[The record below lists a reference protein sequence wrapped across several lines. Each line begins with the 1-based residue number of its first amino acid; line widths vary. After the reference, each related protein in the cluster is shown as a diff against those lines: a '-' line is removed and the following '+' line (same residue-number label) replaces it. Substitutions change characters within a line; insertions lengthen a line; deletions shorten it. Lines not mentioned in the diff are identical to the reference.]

1 MTSRQGRFFMRSL
14 MRNVTVVPLSVFCLG
29 ALLTLVS
36 PLRISAQESATGR
49 PDFSG
54 EWTLNPDLSTN
65 PRQSEEGRRTGGG
78 ERGRDGRGGDR
89 GGFPGGFGGGGGG
102 RGGSPGGFGGGS
114 SAADLERM
122 RAQMQE
128 AQRFLTDAP
137 TSMVM
142 TYADPKLVM
151 TSNDGRIRT
160 LFTDKRKQK
169 TSNGNADVQTHW
181 DNNRIVAETKFGS
194 IKVIET
200 YAVEGQ
206 QLIVTARMDAPDGGR
221 GRDRPNPELR
231 RVYDRV
237 QRD

>member
-1 MTSRQGRFFMRSL
+1 MRK
-14 MRNVTVVPLSVFCLG
+14 VAVGPLSVFCLG
-29 ALLTLVS
+29 ALLMVAL
-36 PLRISAQESATGR
+36 PLRVSAQEPATGR

-54 EWTLNPDLSTN
+54 EWTLNRDLSTN
-65 PRQSEEGRRTGGG
+65 PRQSQEGRRTGDG
-78 ERGRDGRGGDR
+78 ERGRGGRGGGDRGGFGGGGAR
-89 GGFPGGFGGGGGG
+89 GGFPGGFGGG
-102 RGGSPGGFGGGS
+102 SS
-114 SAADLERM
+114 SADFERM
-122 RAQMQE
+122 REQMQE
-128 AQRFLTDAP
+128 AQRLLTDAP
-137 TSMVM
+137 TSMVI

-151 TSNDGRIRT
+151 TAADGRIRT

-169 TSNGNADVQTHW
+169 ASNGNADLQTHW

-200 YAVEGQ
+200 YAVDGQ

-237 QRD
+237 QRE

>member
-1 MTSRQGRFFMRSL
+1 
-14 MRNVTVVPLSVFCLG
+14 
-29 ALLTLVS
+29 
-36 PLRISAQESATGR
+36 
-49 PDFSG
+49 
-54 EWTLNPDLSTN
+54 
-65 PRQSEEGRRTGGG
+65 
-78 ERGRDGRGGDR
+78 
-89 GGFPGGFGGGGGG
+89 
-102 RGGSPGGFGGGS
+102 
-114 SAADLERM
+114 M

-194 IKVIET
+194 IKVIEN
-200 YAVEGQ
+200 V
-206 QLIVTARMDAPDGGR
+206 RGGR
-221 GRDRPNPELR
+221 STTDRDRQDGCPR
-231 RVYDRV
+231 RRSRPRSAKSGTAPRV
-237 QRD
+237 RPSPAGVAASTKL

>member
-1 MTSRQGRFFMRSL
+1 L
-14 MRNVTVVPLSVFCLG
+14 
-29 ALLTLVS
+29 
-36 PLRISAQESATGR
+36 
-49 PDFSG
+49 SG
-54 EWTLNPDLSTN
+54 EWILNPDLSAN